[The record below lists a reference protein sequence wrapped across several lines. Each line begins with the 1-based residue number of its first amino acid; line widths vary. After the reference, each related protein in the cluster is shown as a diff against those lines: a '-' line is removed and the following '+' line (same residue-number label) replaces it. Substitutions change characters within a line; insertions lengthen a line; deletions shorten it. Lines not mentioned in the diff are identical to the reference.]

1 MDQVAYME
9 MIDFI
14 AAGATT
20 REVAEFPPSP
30 ETQRR
35 ASELLAKAKD
45 DHLTVKE
52 KSDLD
57 GYVELEK
64 VLSLAKARA
73 RHLLAAAG

>member
-1 MDQVAYME
+1 MNQVAYME

-14 AAGATT
+14 AAGVTT
-20 REVAEFPPSP
+20 REVAEFRPSP

-45 DHLTVKE
+45 DHLTAEE
-52 KSDLD
+52 KSELD
-57 GYVELEK
+57 DYVELEK

-73 RHLLAAAG
+73 RHLLAASS